1 MSISAAEIGQIIKR
15 KIADFDAPVVSAESG
30 VITTLG
36 DGIAQIY
43 GLEGVMAGELLAF
56 PHDIMGMALNL
67 EEDQVRAIILG
78 RFEELREGD
87 EVRTTGRVVEVPV
100 GRELVGRVVNAL
112 GQPIDGKGEIATKE
126 RRPVERQ
133 APGVIDRQPVN
144 TPVQTGI
151 KAIDALVPIG
161 RGQRELIIG
170 DRQIGKTAIAID
182 AIINQKGKNL
192 TCIYVAIGQNA
203 ASVARIAA
211 VLDEYGALEHT
222 IIVAATSGEP
232 AALQYLVPYTGCSM
246 GEWFMEKGE
255 DALIVY
261 DDLSKHAWAYREISL
276 ALRRPPGREA
286 YPGDVF
292 YLHSRLLER
301 AARLSDEKGGG
312 SLTALPIIE
321 TQANDVAAYI
331 PTNVISITDGQIY
344 LEGDLFY
351 AGTRPAVSVGLSVSR
366 VGGDAMTKALRSVA
380 GGMRLDLA
388 QFRALAA
395 FAQFSSDLD
404 KTTRDQ
410 LDRGRRLTELLKQDQ
425 YQPVSLALQVM
436 TIFAGTR
443 GYLDEIPVEKVADW
457 DAQFRRYAGQ
467 ALQKLVDQIE
477 DKKIL
482 DEGMQEQLRKA
493 LEEFNQGFDVGE
505 TPAEVEG

>member
-43 GLEGVMAGELLAF
+43 GLEGAMAGELLSF
-56 PHDIMGMALNL
+56 PHDILGMALNL

-78 RFEELREGD
+78 RYEELREGD

-151 KAIDALVPIG
+151 KAIDALIPIG

-182 AIINQKGKNL
+182 TIINQKGKDL

-203 ASVARIAA
+203 SSVARIAA
-211 VLDEYGALEHT
+211 VLEQYGALEHT

-232 AALQYLVPYTGCSM
+232 AALQYIAPYTGCSM

-301 AARLSDEKGGG
+301 AARLSEEKGGG
-312 SLTALPIIE
+312 SLTALPVIE

-404 KTTRDQ
+404 KATRDQ

-443 GYLDEIPVEKVADW
+443 GYLDQIPVEKVSDW
-457 DAQFRRYAGQ
+457 DTQFRRYAGQ
-467 ALQKLVDQIE
+467 ALQKLVDEIE
-477 DKKIL
+477 SKKVL
-482 DEGMQEQLRKA
+482 DDGMQEQLRQA
-493 LEEFNQGFDVGE
+493 LDEFNQGFDVGE
-505 TPAEVEG
+505 APAETEV

>member
-1 MSISAAEIGQIIKR
+1 
-15 KIADFDAPVVSAESG
+15 
-30 VITTLG
+30 
-36 DGIAQIY
+36 
-43 GLEGVMAGELLAF
+43 
-56 PHDIMGMALNL
+56 
-67 EEDQVRAIILG
+67 
-78 RFEELREGD
+78 
-87 EVRTTGRVVEVPV
+87 
-100 GRELVGRVVNAL
+100 
-112 GQPIDGKGEIATKE
+112 
-126 RRPVERQ
+126 VERQ

-182 AIINQKGKNL
+182 TIINQKGKDL
-192 TCIYVAIGQNA
+192 TCVYVAIGQNA
-203 ASVARIAA
+203 SSVARIAA
-211 VLDEYGALEHT
+211 VLEEQGALEHT

-232 AALQYLVPYTGCSM
+232 AALQYLAPYTGCSI

-301 AARLSDEKGGG
+301 AARLSDERGGG

-404 KTTRDQ
+404 KATRDQ
-410 LDRGRRLTELLKQDQ
+410 LDRGRRLTELLKQNQ

-436 TIFAGTR
+436 TVFAGTR
-443 GYLDEIPVEKVADW
+443 GYLDEIPVEKVSDW
-457 DAQFRRYAGQ
+457 DSQFRRYAGQ
-467 ALQKLVDQIE
+467 ALQKLVDEIE
-477 DKKIL
+477 SKKVL
-482 DEGMQEQLRKA
+482 DDGLQEQLRKA
-493 LEEFNQGFDVGE
+493 LDEFNQGFDVGE
-505 TPAEVEG
+505 VAVETEA